1 MDKIA
6 VIYKTKSINMLKPLL
21 IEIGVEEL
29 PAVPL
34 LKELKNIEKKY
45 AAILEEHSLL
55 CEFEFYYT
63 PRRLVLWHR
72 EFPTKQADSVEEFF
86 GAPLAVAY
94 KDGKATPAANGFAKK
109 CGVSLEELSTAEKNA
124 KEVLYY
130 KKDLVGKPSP
140 ELLPSIIE
148 KWIKSLDFG
157 KSMRWGSLDESF
169 IRPIRWVNVM
179 LDDKL
184 VEMTLYGVDSAKK
197 TFVHRI
203 ANFDAL
209 EVVGA
214 KEYFET
220 LKKGG
225 VTLFQEDRR
234 VNILA
239 AFSKIESENSVKIE
253 IDEELLEEVIAIA
266 ENPTPLLGSFDEE
279 FLRLPPEVIITSM
292 KEHQRYFPVFQ
303 KGKLINKFVVVSNA
317 LTDDFSEVIAGN
329 ERVLRPRLAD
339 GLFFYD
345 NDLKNGLSTNGLEKV
360 AFFKGLGSVADKI
373 KREGVIASALFDKY
387 APAAS
392 KVDLNRAIE
401 LAKADLMSEM
411 VYEFTELQG
420 LMGYYYAKEA
430 GENPE
435 VALAIKEQ
443 YLPAGEESD
452 LPSTPLSAIVA
463 MSIKLDT
470 LLGLFSVN
478 QIPTGSRDPFALR
491 RAVNGIIRIVNEF
504 GFEFDIVET
513 MKELA
518 SNYDVFEFEKLEKF
532 TLERIKQYYKV
543 NPSII
548 EAVLAS
554 GERELLA
561 LGKKI
566 EALNNLVNSE
576 GFAEV
581 SSTFKR
587 VANITKD
594 VNLDTLED
602 VNPALL
608 SEDAEKELYK
618 RFFEVNIVS
627 YNSYEEELDALLGLK
642 PELDS
647 FFTNVMVNAE
657 DEAVKNNR
665 KALVASV
672 YKAILKIADIKE
684 VSI

>member
-1 MDKIA
+1 
-6 VIYKTKSINMLKPLL
+6 MLKPLL

-34 LKELKNIEKKY
+34 LKEMKNITKKY
-45 AAILEEHSLL
+45 SDILEKYSLL
-55 CEFEFYYT
+55 GEFEFYYT
-63 PRRLVLWHR
+63 PRRLVIWHR
-72 EFPTKQADSVEEFF
+72 EFTTSQEDSVEEFF

-94 KDGKATPAANGFAKK
+94 KDGEPTAAANGFAKK
-109 CGVSLEELSTAEKNA
+109 CGVSLEELSTAKKGN

-130 KKDLVGKPSP
+130 KKDVKGKSSVD
-140 ELLPSIIE
+140 LLPEIIE
-148 KWIKSLDFG
+148 SWIKSLDFG

-179 LDDKL
+179 LNDEL
-184 VEMTLYGVDSAKK
+184 VPLTLFGVNSSKT

-203 ANFDAL
+203 ANFDAIKIA
-209 EVVGA
+209 GA

-220 LKKGG
+220 LADGG
-225 VTLFQEDRR
+225 VTLFPDKRAEKILKDFKQIEQTHA
-234 VNILA
+234 VN
-239 AFSKIESENSVKIE
+239 VE
-253 IDEELLEEVIAIA
+253 IDEELFAEVVAIT
-266 ENPTPLLGSFDEE
+266 ENPTALLGSFDEE
-279 FLRLPPEVIITSM
+279 FLRLPPEVITTSM
-292 KEHQRYFPVFQ
+292 KEHQRYFPVF
-303 KGKLINKFVVVSNA
+303 KDGKLINKFVVVSNA
-317 LTDDFSEVIAGN
+317 YTDDFSEVVAGN

-339 GLFFYD
+339 GLFFWD
-345 NDLKNGLSTNGLEKV
+345 NDLKNGLSTKGLDKV
-360 AFFKGLGSVADKI
+360 AFFKGLGSVEDKI
-373 KREGVIASALFDKY
+373 AREAKIANALFDLYKID
-387 APAAS
+387 A
-392 KVDLNRAIE
+392 KKEDLDKAVG

-420 LMGYYYAKEA
+420 LMGGYYALEQGESEA
-430 GENPE
+430 
-435 VALAIKEQ
+435 VATAITEQ
-443 YLPAGEESD
+443 YLPDGEESD

-491 RAVNGIIRIVNEF
+491 RAVNGIMRIVNEY
-504 GFEFDIVET
+504 GFEFDIVKT

-518 SNYDVFEFEKLEKF
+518 SNYEAMDLTKLESF
-532 TLERIKQYYKV
+532 ILERVKRYYKV
-543 NPSII
+543 NPSIV

-561 LGKKI
+561 MGKKI
-566 EALNNLVNSE
+566 EALNSLVNSE
-576 GFAEV
+576 GFDEV

-594 VNLDTLED
+594 IDLTKDLQIDTNLFEE
-602 VNPALL
+602 N
-608 SEDAEKELYK
+608 AEKILHDNFVK
-618 RFFEVNIVS
+618 VS
-627 YNSYEEELDALLGLK
+627 AKTYNSYEEELDALLGLK

-657 DEAVKNNR
+657 NEAVKNNR
-665 KALVASV
+665 KSLVASV
-672 YKAILKIADIKE
+672 YKTILNIADIKE

>member
-1 MDKIA
+1 
-6 VIYKTKSINMLKPLL
+6 MLKPLL

-34 LKELKNIEKKY
+34 LKELNNIEKKY

-94 KDGKATPAANGFAKK
+94 KDGVATPAANGFAKK
-109 CGVSLEELSTAEKNA
+109 CGVSLEELSTAEKNG

-130 KKDLVGKPSP
+130 KKDLLGKPSQ
-140 ELLPSIIE
+140 ELLPNIIE

-179 LDDKL
+179 LNDTL
-184 VEMTLYGVDSAKK
+184 VPMKLYGVESAKT

-209 EVVGA
+209 EVSGA

-220 LKKGG
+220 LKNGG
-225 VTLFQEDRR
+225 VTLFQKDRR
-234 VNILA
+234 ENILTM
-239 AFSKIESENSVKIE
+239 FSKIEADNGVKIE

-266 ENPTPLLGSFDEE
+266 EHPTPLLGSFDKE

-303 KGKLINKFVVVSNA
+303 KGELINKFVVVSNA
-317 LTDDFSEVIAGN
+317 LTDDFSEVVAGN

-345 NDLKNGLSTNGLEKV
+345 NDLKNGLSTKGLEKV

-387 APAAS
+387 APVAS
-392 KVDLNRAIE
+392 KEDLNRAIE

-443 YLPAGEESD
+443 YLPVGEESD

-518 SNYDVFEFEKLEKF
+518 SNYDAFEFEKLEKF

-548 EAVLAS
+548 EAVLTS

-594 VNLDTLED
+594 VNLERLED
-602 VNPALL
+602 VDPALL

-618 RFFEVNIVS
+618 RFSEVNKVT